1 MDLSQVLSGKSVVE
15 NWPFDINPVKDGAI
29 AAKPLVAK
37 SADRTV
43 ACDASGPRLS
53 VQSRGGSA
61 KICARHVGDET
72 YAARKSSRSKWT
84 LGVNGCKSAP
94 RGKPRTAATPN

>member
-1 MDLSQVLSGKSVVE
+1 MRRTFPDAVPRIDLSQVLSGKSVVE

-53 VQSRGGSA
+53 VQSRAGASGSA
-61 KICARHVGDET
+61 KICARHIGDET
-72 YAARKSSRSKWT
+72 YAARESSRSKWT
-84 LGVNGCKSAP
+84 LG
-94 RGKPRTAATPN
+94 